1 VISITEDRR
10 AFVDARGRVY
20 PFREVAVKLADTIVR
35 TLVVVGLLYLIAG
48 VWELFH

>member
-1 VISITEDRR
+1 MISITEDRR

-20 PFREVAVKLADTIVR
+20 PFREVAVTLADTIVR

>member
-1 VISITEDRR
+1 MISITEDRR

>member
-1 VISITEDRR
+1 MIGITEDRR

-20 PFREVAVKLADTIVR
+20 PFREVVVKLADTIVR

>member
-1 VISITEDRR
+1 MIGITEDRR

-20 PFREVAVKLADTIVR
+20 PFREVAVKLADTLVR